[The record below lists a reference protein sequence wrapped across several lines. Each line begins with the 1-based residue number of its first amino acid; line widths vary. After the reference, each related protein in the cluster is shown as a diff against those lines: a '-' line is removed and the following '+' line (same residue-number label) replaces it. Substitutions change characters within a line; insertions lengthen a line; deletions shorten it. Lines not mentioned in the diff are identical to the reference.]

1 MLVPQQRTVEAPILI
16 AAQWLLSP
24 LSAELLHNDLARA
37 FRSILAPSSRAE
49 PSLAPPFSP
58 PASVQPSL
66 SAGSTA
72 AVKMAA
78 AAAAGLGARRR

>member
-49 PSLAPPFSP
+49 PSAALLPSRLSSA
-58 PASVQPSL
+58 QPVSWQHCC
-66 SAGSTA
+66 SQDG
-72 AVKMAA
+72 
-78 AAAAGLGARRR
+78 GGGARG